1 MLENQT
7 TTNRGEIVGAIESL
21 QSQIIYNAL
30 FVGASFYDT
39 TIQTNA
45 GATAV
50 NLMSYN
56 TVDFNNGVILENG
69 TDITVLQSGYYNLQF
84 SAQFDKTDAGDDPVQ
99 IWFTKNGQN
108 ISDSATELFV
118 IGNNGKFIASWNYFF
133 SLNANDYVQVAWHSS
148 DTSMRLFSASAQ
160 SDPDRPGIPS
170 VILTINKIGN

>member
-50 NLMSYN
+50 NIMSFD
-56 TVDFNNGVILENG
+56 TIDFNNDVILENG
-69 TDITVLQSGYYNLQF
+69 TDITVSQSGYYNLQF
-84 SAQFDKTDAGDDPVQ
+84 SAQFDKTDSGDDSVQ

-108 ISDSATELFV
+108 ISNSATELFV
-118 IGNNGKFIASWNYFF
+118 IGNNAKFVASWNYYL

-148 DTSMRLFSASAQ
+148 DTNMRLFSGSTQ
-160 SDPDRPGIPS
+160 SNPDRPAIPS